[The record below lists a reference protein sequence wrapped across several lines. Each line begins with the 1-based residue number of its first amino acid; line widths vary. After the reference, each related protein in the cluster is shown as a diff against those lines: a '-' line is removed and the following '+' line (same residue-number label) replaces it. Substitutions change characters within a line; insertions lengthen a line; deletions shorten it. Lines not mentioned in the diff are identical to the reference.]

1 MSRSFIF
8 KHIETIV
15 DIIKDIK
22 NPFITRI
29 AGGISCLAIMGHCT
43 YTFKTTNNKIIDVV
57 DKYKFTRNGYTEFMI
72 IDKNGDHYNVNNSL
86 WYWKWNSIEDWHK
99 IQTNE
104 QLIMKYYGL
113 RIPLLGIFPNII
125 MSDQAKMLDSMSNAE
140 FRIIEF
146 NSQRNRSY

>member
-1 MSRSFIF
+1 MSRSFVF
-8 KHIETIV
+8 KHIEILFDIV
-15 DIIKDIK
+15 KDLK

-29 AGGISCLAIMGHCT
+29 VGGISCLAIMGHCT

-72 IDKNGDHYNVNNSL
+72 IDKHGDHYNVNNSL

-99 IQTNE
+99 IQTNK
-104 QLIMKYYGL
+104 QLIMKYYGF

-146 NSQRNRSY
+146 NSKRS